1 MGDKS
6 EGKILDIKIADLKA
20 TAPHFHTHSS
30 DLAKALTKLKATW
43 RQPVHRGAT
52 TSRARSS
59 TSSTART

>member
-6 EGKILDIKIADLKA
+6 DGKILDIKIADLKA

-30 DLAKALTKLKATW
+30 DLAKALTKLKAGLAAAGSPW
-43 RQPVHRGAT
+43 AT